1 MAIDGEWAGEDGA
14 TLARYEGPVG
24 TVALLG
30 RADPASVCVGFLG
43 PWGNATFNQ
52 QQLPVLMQ
60 ELESLQ
66 SRTPDGQREV
76 IEALLAFLRPARDQV
91 HTYIKFIGD

>member
-1 MAIDGEWAGEDGA
+1 
-14 TLARYEGPVG
+14 
-24 TVALLG
+24 
-30 RADPASVCVGFLG
+30 
-43 PWGNATFNQ
+43 
-52 QQLPVLMQ
+52 MQ

-76 IEALLAFLRPARDQV
+76 IEALIAFLRPARDQV